1 MTTGTFTDN
10 NLINEL
16 MFLFK
21 SGFKQQVLMIILIIS
36 YRLSF

>member
-1 MTTGTFTDN
+1 MTTGTFTNN

-21 SGFKQQVLMIILIIS
+21 SGFKQQVLIILIIS